1 MGSWVDEALLLPQ
14 EEVKAKLALVQ
25 GQLQHVFF
33 QIINSFERFFV
44 ENQEIPDISKYSL
57 FSSTIIFLFNINVF
71 KKLQHFYK

>member
-44 ENQEIPDISKYSL
+44 EN
-57 FSSTIIFLFNINVF
+57 
-71 KKLQHFYK
+71 